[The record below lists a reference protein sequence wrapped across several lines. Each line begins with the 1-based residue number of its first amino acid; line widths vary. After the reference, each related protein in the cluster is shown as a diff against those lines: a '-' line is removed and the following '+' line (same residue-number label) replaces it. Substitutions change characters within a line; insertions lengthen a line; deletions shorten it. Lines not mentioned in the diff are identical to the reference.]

1 MKKIKLLQTLI
12 LALLIAAGTYGLIKL
27 DEGRIT
33 AKLDPVAVAQAATS
47 NPSPASTGYWTNV
60 LSIPGSYTSTSSM
73 TNIARFT
80 APWPATLVGF
90 QAIART
96 SGSGTMTV
104 NFKEAGSSVLST
116 PVAINTVTVAE
127 GVISD
132 AAIADEA
139 LMSIDL
145 AITSG
150 GTWTNPTIQI
160 IWKRK

>member
-1 MKKIKLLQTLI
+1 MKKFRSFQALI
-12 LALLIAAGTYGLIKL
+12 LILVLFAGAFSLIKL

-33 AKLDPVAVAQAATS
+33 AKLDPAILEAATT
-47 NPSPASTGYWTNV
+47 NPSPASPGYWTNV
-60 LSIPGSYTSTSSM
+60 LSIPGSYTSTSVM

-80 APWPATLVGF
+80 APWPATLIGF
-90 QAIART
+90 QAIAAT
-96 SGSGTMTV
+96 SGTGTMTV
-104 NFKEAGSSVLST
+104 NFKEAGTTVLST
-116 PVAINTVTVAE
+116 PVSINTLSVAE
-127 GVISD
+127 AVISD
-132 AAIADEA
+132 SAIADEA